1 MPNIFFKLNN
11 HDKYKGGL
19 VAYYANPQKSHPT
32 PGVSYS
38 SKIGS
43 TLTISTKQAHKS
55 SFAQCQV
62 GDMIVIF
69 QTIRQV
75 SRVVTHV
82 LEVQESNLVH
92 KQKAKHPWQY
102 FLSTKVKARLKPTVL
117 SYKLSYQTT
126 ANYDLIATQPPT
138 NRVKIYDLGLNKSTW
153 SQSGNLM
160 DTFDG
165 KQLQK
170 SLIQNHVILSKG
182 FELSKDWP
190 QWISRF

>member
-11 HDKYKGGL
+11 HDMYKGGL

-32 PGVSYS
+32 QGVSYS
-38 SKIGS
+38 SDIDS
-43 TLTISTKQAHKS
+43 ILTISMTEDHKS

-69 QTIRQV
+69 QTIKKI

-82 LEVQESNLVH
+82 LEVQKTNLVH
-92 KQKAKHPWQY
+92 KQNAQHPWQY

-117 SYKLSYQTT
+117 SSKLSYQTT
-126 ANYDLIATQPPT
+126 SNYDLIATQAPT
-138 NRVKIYDLGLNKSTW
+138 NRVKIYDLGLNKNTW
-153 SQSGNLM
+153 PQSGNLM
-160 DTFDG
+160 DIFDG

-170 SLIQNHVILSKG
+170 SLIQNHVILGKG